1 MYKLQLNNFANCPV
15 IIISNE
21 KKFYESG
28 TISIL
33 RTKNDVDAQIDFL
46 EQENSNREQI
56 LKDLKVLRSELKEQ
70 FMKIYQD

>member
-21 KKFYESG
+21 KKFYDNG

-33 RTKNDVDAQIDFL
+33 RNKNDVDKQIEML
-46 EQENSNREQI
+46 QNENENREQI
-56 LKDLKVLRSELKEQ
+56 LKDLKVLRSELKE
-70 FMKIYQD
+70 

>member
-33 RTKNDVDAQIDFL
+33 RTKNDVDKQIEIL
-46 EQENSNREQI
+46 QNENSNREQI
-56 LKDLKVLRSELKEQ
+56 LNDLKILRNELKE
-70 FMKIYQD
+70 